1 MQAFNLVSYI
11 GAGLVF
17 GLVILPLLELSPLKP
32 SIVIHF
38 LAQKSED
45 LWAFVGSAYAHLGFI
60 IDFVLTRLDR
70 YHIALCQVWQ
80 PILRL
85 LRSPLQAV
93 TAFYRV
99 VATYSSWMTFPLYW
113 IFVTGSVALLVH
125 AFILWQNWNVS
136 WVQATA
142 AVIGSRILLSVVS
155 WAWYN
160 DTSVTKPVV
169 LRESKRVTRSR
180 VRQEECLQ

>member
-1 MQAFNLVSYI
+1 MQTFSLI
-11 GAGLVF
+11 GYVGVGLVV
-17 GLVILPLLELSPLKP
+17 GLVILPLLELSPFKP
-32 SIVIHF
+32 SIVLHF
-38 LAQKSED
+38 LAQNSED
-45 LWAFVGSAYAHLGFI
+45 LWTFIGSAYAHLGFI
-60 IDFVLTRLDR
+60 IDFVLIRLDY

-85 LRSPLQAV
+85 LLSPLQAV
-93 TAFYRV
+93 TTFYRV
-99 VATYSSWMTFPLYW
+99 VATYSSWMTLPLYW
-113 IFVTGSVALLVH
+113 IFVTGSVALLMH
-125 AFILWQNWNVS
+125 AFIVWQDWNVS

-160 DTSVTKPVV
+160 DTSVAKPVV

-180 VRQEECLQ
+180 VRQEEEY